1 MRRPESEASP
11 RRELGHLHPERDEGA
26 AQENRQSME
35 GPVPGRRNTIVILL
49 LGLALSGCNLPRPA
63 QATTEEPAWDLA
75 ATRQAL
81 MPIAEALIV
90 RVNRDRDVLGLP
102 ALVPSQALDQVA
114 GLRVEDMLVRDYLG
128 PVGPG
133 DVSVAAQ
140 ELMAVAGFSGHL
152 GETVY
157 EHRGPLSELTDAAV
171 GAWVASE
178 AHRALLL
185 DNRFRFTG
193 VGILGDGERWVVVQ
207 VLAERGP

>member
-1 MRRPESEASP
+1 V
-11 RRELGHLHPERDEGA
+11 L
-26 AQENRQSME
+26 
-35 GPVPGRRNTIVILL
+35 GRRNTIVILL
-49 LGLALSGCNLPRPA
+49 MGLALSGCNLPRPA

-75 ATRQAL
+75 ATRQGL
-81 MPIAEALIV
+81 MPIAEAMMV

-102 ALVPSQALDQVA
+102 ALAPSQALDQVA

-140 ELMAVAGFSGHL
+140 ELMAAAGFSGHL

-157 EHRGPLSELTDAAV
+157 EHRGPLSGLVDAAV